1 MPEIYI
7 SVDIEA
13 DGPIPGVNS
22 MLSLGAA
29 AFTEDGEMIGTF
41 STNLETLEGATSDP
55 DTMAWWAKQPAAW
68 ESNREDLR
76 HPATA
81 IGSFVLWIQEVCRLR
96 AGQSTM
102 RPVFVGY
109 PAGFD
114 FTFVYWYLIKFMG
127 PGKSPFSF
135 NALDVK
141 SFAMAVMGCRFRDVG
156 KRAMAEFMPKDKP
169 HTHIAVDDAIEQGHM
184 FMNLLRHAR
193 ASRQP
198 NLFDLSALTN

>member
-1 MPEIYI
+1 MPEVYV

-13 DGPIPGVNS
+13 DGPIPGPHS

-29 AFTEDGEMIGTF
+29 AFTEAGEMIGTF
-41 STNLETLEGATSDP
+41 SVNLETLEGATPDP
-55 DTMAWWAKQPAAW
+55 DTMEWWSRQPAAW
-68 ESNREDLR
+68 AACREDLR
-76 HPATA
+76 HPEVAM
-81 IGSFVLWIQEVCRLR
+81 GSFVLWIQEMCALR
-96 AGQSTM
+96 AGSSTM

-114 FTFVYWYLIKFMG
+114 FTFVYWYLIKFLG

-135 NALDVK
+135 AALDVK

-156 KRAMAEFMPKDKP
+156 KRAMAAFMPKDMP
-169 HTHIAVDDAIEQGHM
+169 HTHVAVDDAVEQGHM

-193 ASRQP
+193 SGQ
-198 NLFDLSALTN
+198 